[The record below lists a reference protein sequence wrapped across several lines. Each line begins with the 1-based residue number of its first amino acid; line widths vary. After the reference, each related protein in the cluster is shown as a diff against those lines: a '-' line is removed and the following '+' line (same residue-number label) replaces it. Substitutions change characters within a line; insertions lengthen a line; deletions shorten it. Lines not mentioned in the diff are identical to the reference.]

1 MSDVTPPTGSQPVQP
16 PQTPPPAAEPAP
28 AAQPAPS
35 PGIEQPNL
43 PLPIQP
49 GERVLLL
56 KKRHWLFLW
65 PTVLLNLALGIIPTV
80 AFIWL
85 IDAIGVEGA
94 IANVI
99 IAIYL
104 VFFLIRLILVWY
116 KYTHDYWVVTNQ
128 RVIDIKRN
136 NPLNMAISTA
146 DLVNIQDMTIRR
158 NGILRTALDYGDVV
172 CQTAG
177 IDSDFTIAGVSD
189 PRAVQALVDRERDR
203 ERMRVRGSL

>member
-1 MSDVTPPTGSQPVQP
+1 MPPAPEPTA
-16 PQTPPPAAEPAP
+16 PPPAEPRTA
-28 AAQPAPS
+28 
-35 PGIEQPNL
+35 GIEQPNL

-56 KKRHWLFLW
+56 RRRHWMFLW
-65 PTVLLNLALGIIPTV
+65 PTVLLNLLLGLIPTA

-85 IDAIGVEGA
+85 IDQIGIEGSV
-94 IANVI
+94 ANII

-104 VFFLIRLILVWY
+104 VFFLIRLIFVWY
-116 KYTHDYWVVTNQ
+116 KYRHDFWVVTNQ

-136 NPLNMAISTA
+136 HPLNMQISTA

-158 NGILRTALDYGDVV
+158 NGLLRTMLDYGDVV

-177 IDSDFTIAGVSD
+177 MDSDFTIAGVSD

-203 ERMRVRGSL
+203 ERTRIRQ

>member
-1 MSDVTPPTGSQPVQP
+1 MSDV
-16 PQTPPPAAEPAP
+16 PPPAGEPPVTPPAP
-28 AAQPAPS
+28 EPVAETPATPR
-35 PGIEQPNL
+35 PAGIEQPHL

-56 KKRHWLFLW
+56 RRRHWMFLW
-65 PTVLLNLALGIIPTV
+65 PTVLLNLLLGLIPTG

-85 IDAIGVEGA
+85 IDQIGIEGA

-104 VFFLIRLILVWY
+104 VFFLIRLVFVWY
-116 KYTHDYWVVTNQ
+116 KYRHDFWVVTNQ

-136 NPLNMAISTA
+136 HPLNMQISTA

-158 NGILRTALDYGDVV
+158 NGLLRTMLDYGDVV

-177 IDSDFTIAGVSD
+177 MESDFTIAGVSD

-203 ERMRVRGSL
+203 ERLRVRGAV